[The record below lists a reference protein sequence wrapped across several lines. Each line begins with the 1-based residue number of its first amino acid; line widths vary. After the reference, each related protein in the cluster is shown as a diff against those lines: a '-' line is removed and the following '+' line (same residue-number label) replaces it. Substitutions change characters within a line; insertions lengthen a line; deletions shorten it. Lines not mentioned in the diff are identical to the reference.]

1 MRKRATRISAVL
13 VLPKELR
20 ETVILAAKFHDLGK
34 KREAWQRS
42 IGNPDPK
49 NWLAKSGRGMKPVDL
64 TTYRHEFGSLADVLS
79 EPEFRGLTAEAK
91 DMLLHF
97 IAAHHGRGR
106 PHFPLDEVFDPENSA
121 EVPAAIAIQV
131 PQRFARL
138 QRKFGRWGLAYLESV
153 LRAADYA
160 ASAQPSN
167 VAENRS

>member
-1 MRKRATRISAVL
+1 MRKRATRISAAL
-13 VLPKELR
+13 FCQRNSERPSSSR
-20 ETVILAAKFHDLGK
+20 PSSTTWARNARHG
-34 KREAWQRS
+34 RRS

-106 PHFPLDEVFDPENSA
+106 PHFPLDEVFDPENSRGGA
-121 EVPAAIAIQV
+121 GRDRHPGAAAV
-131 PQRFARL
+131 
-138 QRKFGRWGLAYLESV
+138 
-153 LRAADYA
+153 RA
-160 ASAQPSN
+160 
-167 VAENRS
+167 VAT